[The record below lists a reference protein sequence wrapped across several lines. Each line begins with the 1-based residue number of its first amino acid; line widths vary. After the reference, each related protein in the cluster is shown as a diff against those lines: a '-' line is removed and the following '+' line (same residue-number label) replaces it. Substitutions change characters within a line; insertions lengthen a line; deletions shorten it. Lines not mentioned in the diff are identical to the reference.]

1 MYVCG
6 LTPQGPSHVG
16 HARTFVVF
24 DLLKRLLKYEG
35 YTVIHVQ
42 NFTDVDDKII
52 QKSRELGLQPSEVA
66 EKYIV
71 EFTDNMEKL
80 NVQPPNLYPR
90 VTQHIEE
97 IIRSVQKLID
107 MGHAYPS
114 GEDVYF
120 SVSSFPEYG
129 KLSHQK
135 VDDLIAGA
143 RIEPSEK
150 KKSPED
156 FALWKGASGDEIGWQ
171 SPWGRGRPG
180 WHIECSVMAI
190 KYLGETLDIHGGGQD
205 LIFPH
210 HENEIAQSEALT
222 GKPFSK
228 YWMHVG
234 LVTFQE
240 AKMSKSTGNVVLLS
254 DLFKKWQPD
263 AVRLALLSAH
273 YRSPLEWN
281 EAVLKQAEM
290 NVKRIATAFSALSTA
305 LPRDGSG
312 PEELIAGV
320 ERAFGRFVSSL
331 ENDLDTPKAIA
342 SLFELV
348 RIANKVA
355 EGGGSG
361 ELIRR
366 TRDALKDALTI
377 LGLEI
382 VEDKSQTLVANL
394 VNLLLEMREEARKKK
409 DFETADRIRAE
420 LAKLGISVEDTPR
433 GPKWTIVGPS

>member
-24 DLLKRLLKYEG
+24 DLLKRLLTYKG
-35 YTVIHVQ
+35 YTVIHIQ
-42 NFTDVDDKII
+42 NFTDIDDKII
-52 QKSRELGLQPSEVA
+52 QKSKELGLQPSEVA

-71 EFTDNMEKL
+71 EFTESMAKL

-90 VTQHIEE
+90 VTQHIDD
-97 IIRSVQKLID
+97 IIRSVKKLLD
-107 MGHAYPS
+107 SGHAYSS
-114 GEDVYF
+114 GGDVYF
-120 SVSSFPEYG
+120 DVSSFPEYG

-135 VDDLIAGA
+135 VDDLVAGA

-150 KKSPED
+150 KRSPED
-156 FALWKGASGDEIGWQ
+156 FALWKGALDDEIGWQ

-210 HENEIAQSEALT
+210 HENEIAQSEVLT

-240 AKMSKSTGNVVLLS
+240 EKMSKSTGNVILLA
-254 DLFKKWQPD
+254 DIFKRWQPA

-273 YRSPLEWN
+273 YRSPLEWS
-281 EAVLKQAEM
+281 ESILEQAEA
-290 NVKRIATAFSALSTA
+290 NVRRIVSAFSALNATV
-305 LPRDGSG
+305 PKNGSG
-312 PEELIAGV
+312 SEELANSV
-320 ERAFGRFVSSL
+320 EQAFGRFISSL
-331 ENDLDTPKAIA
+331 ENDLDTPRALA

-348 RIANKVA
+348 RIANKIA
-355 EGGGSG
+355 EQGGPE
-361 ELIRR
+361 ELVRK
-366 TRDALKDALTI
+366 TSNALKDAFTI
-377 LGLEI
+377 LGLETK
-382 VEDKSQTLVANL
+382 EQKSQTLVENL
-394 VNLLLEMREEARKKK
+394 INLLLETREEARKRK
-409 DFETADRIRAE
+409 DFEMADRIRTE
-420 LAKLGISVEDTPR
+420 LAKLGILVEDTPR
-433 GPKWTIVGPS
+433 GPKWTIVNSH